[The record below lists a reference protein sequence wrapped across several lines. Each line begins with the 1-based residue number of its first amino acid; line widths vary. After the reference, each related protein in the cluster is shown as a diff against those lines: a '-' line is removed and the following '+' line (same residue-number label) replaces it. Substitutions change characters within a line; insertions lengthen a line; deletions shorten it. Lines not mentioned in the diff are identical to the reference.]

1 MSMVMEHMDKKVDGI
16 AQQYETVIG
25 KLQEHDAKFERI
37 DQRFDWLEMAMLSNS
52 RGIKANSSDIKRI
65 EQKLD
70 KALDRHEKRI
80 QKVET
85 KVEI

>member
-1 MSMVMEHMDKKVDGI
+1 MVMEHMDKKVDGI

>member
-1 MSMVMEHMDKKVDGI
+1 MDKKVDGI

>member
-1 MSMVMEHMDKKVDGI
+1 MEHMDKKVDGI